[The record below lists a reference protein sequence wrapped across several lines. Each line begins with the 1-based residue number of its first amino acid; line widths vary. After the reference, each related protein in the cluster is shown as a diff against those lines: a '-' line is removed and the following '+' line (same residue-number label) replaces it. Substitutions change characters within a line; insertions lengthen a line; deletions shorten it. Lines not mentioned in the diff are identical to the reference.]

1 MARLQGHRTAEL
13 RSLAYHRRVAE
24 KLSADPGLLERAS
37 AKVDAAL
44 GPARSAL
51 APHYAHGWR
60 RLLDGPKAD
69 LLAFLVSDGQEA
81 RDLRQASPFAGALSA
96 RERWDLWR
104 AAGALPTR
112 DR

>member
-1 MARLQGHRTAEL
+1 MF
-13 RSLAYHRRVAE
+13 
-24 KLSADPGLLERAS
+24 GL
-37 AKVDAAL
+37 
-44 GPARSAL
+44 GTAL

-69 LLAFLVSDGQEA
+69 LLAFLVSDSQEA
-81 RDLRQASPFAGALSA
+81 RDFRQASPFAGALSP

-104 AAGALPTR
+104 TAVEPATQ

>member
-1 MARLQGHRTAEL
+1 MARLQGHKTAEM

-24 KLSADPGLLERAS
+24 KLSADASLLARAS

-44 GPARSAL
+44 GEAGSAL
-51 APHYAHGWR
+51 APHYARGWR

-69 LLAFLVSDGQEA
+69 LLAFLVSDSQEA
-81 RDLRQASPFAGALSA
+81 RDYRQASPFAGALSA

-104 AAGALPTR
+104 TAGELPGP